1 MYNVHFILG
10 IRTSRIE
17 GCCSER
23 LSTLSRKNIR
33 PIDLFAVIAHLSD
46 PATEIALVN
55 MVIIIGVFHSCIH
68 NVMRTDIRIII
79 GHIED
84 TVIAKILT
92 PAVLTDERTVSLE
105 LRIEIGT
112 RIIVIPSDDHN
123 IVIRLLRTDV
133 TIGIRRLVIILG
145 ITLRTADCAV

>member
-1 MYNVHFILG
+1 
-10 IRTSRIE
+10 
-17 GCCSER
+17 
-23 LSTLSRKNIR
+23 
-33 PIDLFAVIAHLSD
+33 
-46 PATEIALVN
+46 
-55 MVIIIGVFHSCIH
+55 
-68 NVMRTDIRIII
+68 MRTDIRVII

-105 LRIEIGT
+105 RRIEIGT

-133 TIGIRRLVIILG
+133 TICIRRLVIILG